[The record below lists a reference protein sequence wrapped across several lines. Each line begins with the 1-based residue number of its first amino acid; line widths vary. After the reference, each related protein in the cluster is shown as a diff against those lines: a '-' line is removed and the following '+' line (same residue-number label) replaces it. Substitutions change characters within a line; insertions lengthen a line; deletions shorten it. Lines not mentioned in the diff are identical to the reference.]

1 MSRDGGAHDP
11 AEGMPDPADGVHG
24 AASPG
29 EPQHVQVR
37 RAAPAGPPTV
47 FGETPISRPARAG
60 REIES
65 DAEEEE
71 PESGPEVAMWIRRA
85 ALVAALRTGAQ
96 ACFAGVFM
104 GLCLGC
110 FLSGLLPGGGAV
122 MLGILLAAA
131 SVPVGVFG
139 GITTYKQTIESERTR
154 QGLCPRCG
162 YDLRGINTERCP
174 ECGTRLRLRRPWLQE
189 PERPDEDEGA

>member
-1 MSRDGGAHDP
+1 V
-11 AEGMPDPADGVHG
+11 E
-24 AASPG
+24 
-29 EPQHVQVR
+29 VR
-37 RAAPAGPPTV
+37 RAAPPGPRGV
-47 FGETPISRPARAG
+47 FGETPISRPPTARRQG
-60 REIES
+60 GP
-65 DAEEEE
+65 DADDEQE
-71 PESGPEVAMWIRRA
+71 PESGPEIAMWIRRA

-96 ACFAGVFM
+96 ACFAGLFM

-122 MLGILLAAA
+122 MLGMLLAMA

-189 PERPDEDEGA
+189 PERPGDEEETN